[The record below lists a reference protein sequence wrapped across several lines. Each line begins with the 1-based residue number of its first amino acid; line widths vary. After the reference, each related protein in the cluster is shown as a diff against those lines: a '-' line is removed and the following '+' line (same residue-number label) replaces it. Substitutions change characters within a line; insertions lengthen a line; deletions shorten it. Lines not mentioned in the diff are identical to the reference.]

1 MTAIPPTICG
11 SDDWLG
17 AMPGHWQ
24 RTTIRAITRL
34 VSEKRRPDLP
44 LLSVYRDLGVIQRTA
59 GDENHNVIPEDLTN
73 YKVVRPGQLV
83 LNKMKSWQGSL
94 GVSEFEGIVS
104 PAYIV
109 CALRGGHNPR
119 FVHYLLRSN
128 PYVFAWKRIS
138 YGVRCDQWD
147 MRYADFKQTP
157 IFLPPR
163 AEQDAI
169 VAFVEA
175 KQQDIETFIANK
187 RRMIELLKEQKT
199 ALINRAVT
207 RGINPKALLKPSGI
221 SWLPQIPQHWEIV
234 PLKHLARIQTGVTLG
249 ATYGASA
256 LRSYPYLR
264 VANVQSGY
272 LDLAE
277 IKKVDVPESEARGCK
292 LQAGDVVMT
301 EGGDFDKLGR
311 GYVWRGEIPDCLHQN
326 HIFAVRTDRRRLDPN
341 FFAAELTGHH
351 ARTYFT
357 LTSKKTTNLASTNK
371 SKLGVLPVLLPPLEE
386 QRQILEFINNE
397 GSDVSKA
404 IATAEREMELMA
416 EYRTALIAAAV
427 TGKIDVRQAS
437 VEVVSAPRPN
447 RHFARALLSA
457 EIVHQLHVEPTFG
470 RIKHQKILHLCEFI
484 GGIEEIQGEYHREAA
499 GPLDNKLIYSVET
512 ELKKQKWFEE
522 YKREQFGHGYRPLA
536 KAGGHRTYVERYW
549 KDKLPI
555 IERLIK
561 LMRTWDTER
570 CEIFSTA
577 YAAWN
582 DLLIWRKPVTDDAI
596 VHEILNRWH
605 DRKRQVP
612 ESRWRKA
619 LDWMRKEGY
628 VPTGFGRPTAKCATE
643 AE

>member
-1 MTAIPPTICG
+1 MKPYHAYKNASLPWLERIPAGWDALPNIALFDERIERG
-11 SDDWLG
+11 F
-17 AMPGHWQ
+17 
-24 RTTIRAITRL
+24 I
-34 VSEKRRPDLP
+34 SEE
-44 LLSVYRDLGVIQRTA
+44 LLSVTQDRGIIKQAESEEKDSSNEDKSAYKKVRV
-59 GDENHNVIPEDLTN
+59 GDIA
-73 YKVVRPGQLV
+73 Y
-83 LNKMKSWQGSL
+83 NKMRMWQGAVGHSP
-94 GVSEFEGIVS
+94 FEGIVS

-109 CALRGGHNPR
+109 LKPKRRINPR
-119 FVHYLLRSN
+119 FYHYLFRTPAYMRESYRN
-128 PYVFAWKRIS
+128 S
-138 YGVRCDQWD
+138 YGICDDQLSL
-147 MRYADFKQTP
+147 RFFNFKRMQSIIPP
-157 IFLPPR
+157 ID
-163 AEQDAI
+163 EQDAI
-169 VAFVEA
+169 VKFLEAGERDAQKFV
-175 KQQDIETFIANK
+175 ANK
-187 RRMIELLKEQKT
+187 RRTVELLKEQRT
-199 ALINRAVT
+199 ALINRVVT
-207 RGINPKALLKPSGI
+207 RGFDPNAPLRPSGI
-221 SWLPQIPQHWEIV
+221 PWLGDIPTHWKLIAIRDLGTISGGMTPNRATAHFWGGDIPWVSPKDMKSKWIDGSLDRLQKRALDETSLKLYPPNSILFVVRGMILLHTLPVGINRV
-234 PLKHLARIQTGVTLG
+234 PVTVNQDMKVLQPKGDYLPEFIHASMTGMNHSLLKFVEE
-249 ATYGASA
+249 SA
-256 LRSYPYLR
+256 HGTRCLRSSHFFPAQLPMPPTTGEQQAIIDY
-264 VANVQSGY
+264 VNATNAKIEQAVQ
-272 LDLAE
+272 A
-277 IKKVDVPESEARGCK
+277 
-292 LQAGDVVMT
+292 
-301 EGGDFDKLGR
+301 
-311 GYVWRGEIPDCLHQN
+311 
-326 HIFAVRTDRRRLDPN
+326 
-341 FFAAELTGHH
+341 
-351 ARTYFT
+351 
-357 LTSKKTTNLASTNK
+357 
-371 SKLGVLPVLLPPLEE
+371 
-386 QRQILEFINNE
+386 
-397 GSDVSKA
+397 
-404 IATAEREMELMA
+404 AEREIELMR

-427 TGKIDVRQAS
+427 TGKMDVRQAS
-437 VEVVSAPRPN
+437 IEGAAERHPN

-457 EIVHQLHVEPTFG
+457 EIVHQLHIEPTFG